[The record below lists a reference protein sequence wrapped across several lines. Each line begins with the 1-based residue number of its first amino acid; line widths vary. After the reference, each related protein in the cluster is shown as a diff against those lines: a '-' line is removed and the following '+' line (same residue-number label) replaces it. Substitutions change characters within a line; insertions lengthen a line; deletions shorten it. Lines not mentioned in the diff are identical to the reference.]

1 MRIVAIVQARMGSS
15 RLPQKVMAD
24 LCGHPALWHI
34 HDRLRHSR
42 QVDDFVIAT
51 SGRPENKE
59 IEAFAKRNGIHVF
72 CGSEENVLERFY
84 LAAKGADADVVIR
97 LTGDNVFVCAEIV
110 DAGVAYFIKE
120 KKLDYL
126 YYREGL
132 PLGLAVEIMGFHAL
146 ERAYREASDAECL
159 EHVTPYLYR
168 NPEKFRCCRCLCF
181 GKDCSRIRW
190 TMDTQEDYQLIKKM
204 YGELYQEGAYFSYL
218 DAFDAYQR
226 NKAWAAVNQSIV
238 QKKVQ
243 YQGEGGRG

>member
-1 MRIVAIVQARMGSS
+1 MEGKVIMRIVAIVQARMGSS

-97 LTGDNVFVCAEIV
+97 LTGDNVFVR
-110 DAGVAYFIKE
+110 
-120 KKLDYL
+120 KLWMQAWL
-126 YYREGL
+126 ILSKRKNW
-132 PLGLAVEIMGFHAL
+132 ITF
-146 ERAYREASDAECL
+146 
-159 EHVTPYLYR
+159 TT
-168 NPEKFRCCRCLCF
+168 
-181 GKDCSRIRW
+181 GKACHWGWQWR
-190 TMDTQEDYQLIKKM
+190 
-204 YGELYQEGAYFSYL
+204 
-218 DAFDAYQR
+218 
-226 NKAWAAVNQSIV
+226 
-238 QKKVQ
+238 
-243 YQGEGGRG
+243 